1 MNDLFGLA
9 PNAYSSAREIRLL
22 MGSFGP
28 QSSRFILTF
37 PLFSEWR
44 DRLLSEFENAGDIEK
59 ERIKSVL
66 KSAKDNHALIDRGN
80 LTFNN
85 SLSWTENAIQVWKDG
100 GDFKKIYVSDDEHHA
115 ISQSANSCFLPVLL
129 PASEPEPFTASDEQ
143 IDTTPQSYWRS
154 SKILCSIS
162 QEIHFI
168 DPYLNPLKRDFK
180 GIFSLFLQEL
190 SKKRKVTTVHFWVRG
205 KLILDSHGESAEP
218 EIRDL
223 ITSSIS
229 GASHKLSVNFNLV
242 SDDTATDKLH
252 ARYLLS
258 ECGGIKFDQGFQKLP
273 DGRTNIV
280 SPSGVDLHKNLFQK
294 FSHQK
299 FDLKIA
305 SSILVT
311 SR

>member
-37 PLFSEWR
+37 PQYPEWR
-44 DRLLSEFENAGDIEK
+44 KRLLSQFETAGDIEK

-66 KSAKDNHALIDRGN
+66 NSAKDKHALIDKGN
-80 LTFNN
+80 LGFNE

-100 GDFKKIYVSDDEHHA
+100 GDFKKIYVSDDEHQS
-115 ISQSANSCFLPVLL
+115 ISKGANSCFLPVLL
-129 PASEPEPFTASDEQ
+129 AASEPEPFTASDEQ
-143 IDTTPQSYWRS
+143 IDTAPQSYWRS

-190 SKKRKVTTVHFWVRG
+190 CKKKKVSTVNFWVRE
-205 KLILDSHGESAEP
+205 KLIIDSHGDSAES
-218 EIRDL
+218 EIKEL
-223 ITSSIS
+223 IISSIS
-229 GASHKLSVNFNLV
+229 GATHKMSVNFNLLK
-242 SDDTATDKLH
+242 DETATDKLH

-273 DGRTNIV
+273 EGRTNMV
-280 SPSGVDLHKNLFQK
+280 SPIGFDLHQTLFQK
-294 FSHQK
+294 FSLRK

-305 SSILVT
+305 SSVLVT
-311 SR
+311 S